1 MAKKNLIKQAY
12 DVAAAQFAEL
22 GVDVAAAERKLL
34 EIPLSIQC
42 WQGDDVGGFEH
53 LGESSSL
60 GDGLAVT
67 GNYPGKARNPEELRA
82 DMEKML
88 SYVPGQNRIALH
100 ACYAE
105 FGGGKFVDRDAIVP
119 KHFANW
125 IDWAKQNK
133 VGLDFNPTFFSHPK
147 VTGGCTLSAADKG
160 VRRFWIEH
168 GLRSREISRA
178 IGKALGSSV
187 LDNFWIP
194 DGSKDTPED
203 RLAPRKRLEEA
214 LDECFAKKY
223 PASLTV
229 DSVESKLFGMG
240 CESYTVGSH
249 EFYMG
254 YAVSRGKF
262 VCLDSGHFH
271 PTEVISDKLTAIAP
285 FVPGI
290 ALHVSRPVRWDSDH
304 VVCLDDETRR
314 IAYELVRNG
323 LLPKTRIGL
332 DYFDASINRVAAWT
346 IGARNFRKALLIA
359 LLTPECARKAEAEGD
374 FTGRL
379 AMQEDFRML
388 PFGAIWNGLCE
399 KVGVLPDGA
408 WLFDCK
414 DYEKRVTSRRG

>member
-1 MAKKNLIKQAY
+1 MAKKNLISMAY

-42 WQGDDVGGFEH
+42 WQGDDVGGLEH
-53 LGESSSL
+53 MGEASSL

-67 GNYPGKARNPEELRA
+67 GNYPGKARNPDELRA

-88 SYVPGQNRIALH
+88 SYVPGRNRIALH
-100 ACYAE
+100 ASYAE
-105 FGGGKFVDRDAIVP
+105 FGGGKFVDRDAIAP
-119 KHFANW
+119 KHFAGW
-125 IDWAKQNK
+125 IDWAKSAG

-147 VTGGCTLSAADKG
+147 VVNGCTLSAADPG

-168 GLRSREISRA
+168 GIRSREISRA

-187 LDNFWIP
+187 LNNFWVP

-203 RLAPRKRLEEA
+203 RLAPRRRLAEA

-271 PTEVISDKLTAIAP
+271 PTEVISDKLTAITD

-290 ALHVSRPVRWDSDH
+290 ALHVSRPVRWDSDQ
-304 VVCLDDETRR
+304 RR
-314 IAYELVRNG
+314 IAFELVRG
-323 LLPKTRIGL
+323 DLLPKTRIGL
-332 DYFDASINRVAAWT
+332 DYFDASINRVAAWA

-359 LLTPECARKAEAEGD
+359 LLTPACARKAEAAGD

-388 PFGAIWNGLCE
+388 PYGAIWNGLCE
-399 KVGVLPDGA
+399 RNGVLPDGA